1 MDGRLAMHH
10 LPLVPDPGDLTAA
23 WFIRNALPA
32 MLYPQCMFG
41 KVVPSKRS
49 PQSTPNKALTSKH
62 SPQTTPRKPLTSKRS
77 PQSTH
82 HGARSAIAHFMSQR
96 SAQVDLRIYSFAGE
110 QGALLKISG
119 GCLPNGGL
127 PSVWSIQTVI
137 FGHIAAQCVE
147 MRTVSR
153 QKTLHE

>member
-62 SPQTTPRKPLTSKRS
+62 F